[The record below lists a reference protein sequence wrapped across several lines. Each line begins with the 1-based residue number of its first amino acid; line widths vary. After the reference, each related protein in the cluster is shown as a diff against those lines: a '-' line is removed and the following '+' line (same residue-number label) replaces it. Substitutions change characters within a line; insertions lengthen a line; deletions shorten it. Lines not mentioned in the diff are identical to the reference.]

1 MSIKKSFFLAFFCP
15 LGCDLAF
22 NFRQFARKRRFF
34 CLKKGVFAGFRGCWY
49 TRAVIS
55 GALFSESFQVFR
67 IFSNAKPVRVVMC
80 VGIVSELD
88 SRIILSKFVVSGVSR
103 CPRFHTGA
111 KHHNT
116 FRERVNS
123 VRNTCEQVTQFSR
136 LDGCV
141 AYQILHLCQAR
152 AFLSVSRGSHTGI
165 VSNVFY
171 SIYGVFVF
179 SASNGR
185 SFSQDS
191 PLGDFPTDAPA
202 QIRDAQKTGLL
213 NFARG
218 MGGQQKGRWNGYAR
232 GTDTCLLKSF
242 F

>member
-1 MSIKKSFFLAFFCP
+1 MPFFGGVET
-15 LGCDLAF
+15 LG
-22 NFRQFARKRRFF
+22 
-34 CLKKGVFAGFRGCWY
+34 
-49 TRAVIS
+49 RALS
-55 GALFSESFQVFR
+55 SESFQVIP
-67 IFSNAKPVRVVMC
+67 IFSNAKPVPVVVY
-80 VGIVSELD
+80 VGFISNLD
-88 SRIILSKFVVSGVSR
+88 RSIILSKFVVSGVSR

-152 AFLSVSRGSHTGI
+152 AFLSVSRGSHTRASFQMCSI
-165 VSNVFY
+165 AFRAFLFSRRATDAVFRKTRHLAT
-171 SIYGVFVF
+171 F
-179 SASNGR
+179 R
-185 SFSQDS
+185 R
-191 PLGDFPTDAPA
+191 TDAPA
-202 QIRDAQKTGLL
+202 QIRDAHKTGLL
-213 NFARG
+213 KFARG
-218 MGGQQKGRWNGYAR
+218 MGVQQKGRWNGYAR